1 MSFPTP
7 LLHKSH
13 LIFAPASLGCAF
25 LSRCPS
31 STGASL
37 SISFPMLRPAL
48 PFRRCAMPLKS
59 RAARVT
65 VHPIKSNPRLLMSPP
80 CPSVASP
87 SRSRSCLYPNRFY
100 AMPDPCRSK
109 PIRAN
114 PSLVL
119 SMLGRLSSEQS
130 CSKSNRF
137 FASPFRI
144 EANLCKSTSKRVSS
158 IPLANRVHAR
168 HLPFRSTRSSRHP
181 AIPSRIGAA
190 PFRFTSS
197 TAFRIRFFAPLNK
210 SLLIQIAAAPIQLQS
225 SQIRIFATQL
235 PLNSRPFQI
244 AADQIN
250 SHFWSYC
257 VTAATGCSPSSA

>member
-1 MSFPTP
+1 
-7 LLHKSH
+7 
-13 LIFAPASLGCAF
+13 
-25 LSRCPS
+25 
-31 STGASL
+31 
-37 SISFPMLRPAL
+37 
-48 PFRRCAMPLKS
+48 
-59 RAARVT
+59 
-65 VHPIKSNPRLLMSPP
+65 
-80 CPSVASP
+80 
-87 SRSRSCLYPNRFY
+87 
-100 AMPDPCRSK
+100 MPDPCRSK

-168 HLPFRSTRSSRHP
+168 RLPFQSTRSSRHR

-197 TAFRIRFFAPLNK
+197 TAFRIRFFAILHE
-210 SLLIQIAAAPIQLQS
+210 SMLFQIAAAPIQLQS

-235 PLNSRPFQI
+235 PLLAIASDSMLNSRPFQI
-244 AADQIN
+244 MTYQIN
-250 SHFWSYC
+250 SPFRSYC
-257 VTAATGCSPSSA
+257 VTAATGCSPSSG